1 MCTPLVCLLLLIK
14 TLVILDS
21 GHTLMISFK
30 LNHFFTVL
38 SLNTATFLGTGY
50 RTLIYEFREHNL
62 VLNSRV
68 EQGPLQP
75 ESMGIVI
82 GLKFV

>member
-1 MCTPLVCLLLLIK
+1 MT
-14 TLVILDS
+14 
-21 GHTLMISFK
+21 SFK

-38 SLNTATFLGTGY
+38 YLNTATFLGT
-50 RTLIYEFREHNL
+50 RCTTLIYEFGEHNL
-62 VLNSRV
+62 VHNSRV
-68 EQGPLQP
+68 EQGPLWP